1 MPVDYSAYMQNKRDL
16 VPNLIRSL
24 AGAYGAYEKTQ
35 AANQMAAQQKQM
47 QIDFA
52 SVRDNLNAGPQDYA
66 NLMMKY
72 PEQQQRIKGVY
83 DMLGEDKRRAKQAE
97 ALQLFSLLEGG
108 ENEMALKSL
117 NDRRLAAETSG
128 NQKEAQQAQ
137 TMIDMIN
144 SNPAS
149 AKNMAGMYLSM
160 TMGPDKFADTY
171 KKIQETRE
179 LRAKEDINVKTAAA
193 EYNLKEAQVKKV
205 LKETEKLDAEAQKA
219 ALELE
224 AAKDPTT
231 GIVDQEKRFNA
242 EKKLRDEYTKNTAG
256 VVEAEQAFERM
267 RISGNDETGQGDVA
281 LVTDFMKVL
290 DPGSVVRETE
300 FATARDTAGLYA
312 RLANWLK
319 QRKTG
324 EFLSKQ
330 DRAKFVNLA
339 AKYANEAKKHRAK
352 IKKTLMN
359 TVNEYGLNAQNI
371 FEAEKDHSKKDV
383 VDTVD
388 KTDEQNI
395 LNQADKI
402 LGL

>member
-1 MPVDYSAYMQNKRDL
+1 
-16 VPNLIRSL
+16 
-24 AGAYGAYEKTQ
+24 
-35 AANQMAAQQKQM
+35 
-47 QIDFA
+47 
-52 SVRDNLNAGPQDYA
+52 
-66 NLMMKY
+66 
-72 PEQQQRIKGVY
+72 
-83 DMLGEDKRRAKQAE
+83 MLGEEKARQRQAQ

-108 ENEMALKSL
+108 ENEMASKML
-117 NDRRLAAETSG
+117 NDRKLAAIDAGRDT
-128 NQKEAQQAQ
+128 EAQQTQ
-137 TMIDMIN
+137 MMIDLIN
-144 SNPAS
+144 ANPAA
-149 AKNMAGMYLSM
+149 AKNSAGMTLAMS
-160 TMGPDKFADTY
+160 MGPDKFADTY

-312 RLANWLK
+312 RLGNWLK

-395 LNQADKI
+395 LSKADAI
-402 LGL
+402 LGI